1 MRWFDADSAIRCR
14 GSVRSPP
21 WKSAWLCLCLLTG
34 CGSSVTP
41 DKACTD
47 AAAQLC
53 TQLQNCAAP
62 LVTTQYGD
70 VATCQARAK
79 LTCLPALMAPMT
91 SANPD
96 KLDQC
101 ATATS
106 MLTCNQLFTRDTP
119 EICKPLPGKLAD
131 GSACGDDGQCT
142 STYCKKPANEVC
154 GVCGARAAAGGACAL
169 DADCDYKLTCAMSVC
184 VAPGAVG
191 ASCDGGHPCAPPNVC
206 KAALCTAPVGAGMAC
221 DPVVKDCDATKGL
234 YCDPT
239 TRVCALATFAAAGA
253 PCGYVNGAFV
263 GCAAAGHCKLATAS
277 LMGTCLAAA
286 ADGAACDIT
295 NGPECTAPA
304 QCIGSVC
311 KLPNPAA
318 CM

>member
-1 MRWFDADSAIRCR
+1 MEKRMVI
-14 GSVRSPP
+14 
-21 WKSAWLCLCLLTG
+21 LCLLTG

-106 MLTCNQLFTRDTP
+106 MLTCNELFTRDTP
-119 EICKPLPGKLAD
+119 DICKPLPGKLAD

-154 GVCGARAAAGGACAL
+154 GVCGARAAAGGACTL

-221 DPVVKDCDATKGL
+221 DPVVKDCDAAKGL